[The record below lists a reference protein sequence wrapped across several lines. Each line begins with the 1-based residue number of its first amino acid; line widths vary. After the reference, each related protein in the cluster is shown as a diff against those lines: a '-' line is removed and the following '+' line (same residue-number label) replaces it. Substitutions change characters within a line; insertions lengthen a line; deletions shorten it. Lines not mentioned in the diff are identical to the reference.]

1 MQEKYTKPH
10 TPIKGSKI
18 SVLTENTA
26 LASVCCVQNNWIKA
40 NKIAPSDAEQKQ
52 GLNFKFPK
60 TEDITKK
67 KIKKC

>member
-1 MQEKYTKPH
+1 M
-10 TPIKGSKI
+10 
-18 SVLTENTA
+18 LTENTA